1 MTLCKYRPQR
11 TYDAQYILEENDV
24 RGLLKKL
31 AEAVDH
37 MGEEGLASTPYYVGA
52 HDAFETLFECAKR
65 DGEVDMWKDFMESFG
80 KKLDDTRGG
89 DQWDNAF

>member
-31 AEAVDH
+31 GEAVDR
-37 MGEEGLASTPYYVGA
+37 MGEEGLASTRFYAGA
-52 HDAFETLFECAKR
+52 YLGFKTLFECAER
-65 DGEVDMWKDFMESFG
+65 DGGIDKWTDFMCLFEQAIEELEG
-80 KKLDDTRGG
+80 VR
-89 DQWDNAF
+89 

>member
-31 AEAVDH
+31 AEAVDR
-37 MGEEGLASTPYYVGA
+37 MDEEGLASTPYYVGA
-52 HDAFETLFECAKR
+52 QLAMSTMFECAKR
-65 DGEVDMWKDFMESFG
+65 DGEVDMWTDFMCLFEQA
-80 KKLDDTRGG
+80 LEELGG
-89 DQWDNAF
+89 GN